1 MLSPMSSGRSSAE
14 ESHHDIHRDS
24 WMKTVFALVDCNNF
38 YASCEKLFRPD
49 LRDTPVIVL
58 SNNDGCVVARS
69 QEAKALGIKMGVP
82 VHHIRSEIRLHGIH
96 LFSSNYT
103 LYGDLSRRVMTTLE
117 TLVPRLDVYSI
128 DGAFLDLTGVER
140 VVSLESFGRQV
151 KDTVVQDTGLPV
163 CVGIAPTRTLAKLAN
178 YAAKKYQATKGVVD
192 LTDTGRQR
200 RLMALVPVDEVWGV
214 GRKLSVKLQAMDIT
228 TALELAD
235 ADPSTL
241 RNQFSVVL
249 ERTIVELNGIAC
261 LPWKDVPQ
269 PKKQIMC
276 SRSFGAPVKVLSD
289 LAEAVA
295 QFAVRVTEK
304 LRKGEQYAGAL
315 TVFVRTNSFRTEL
328 PQYSNSASVKLIIP
342 TQDSRVIV
350 RQVLSLLRR
359 MYRTGYDYAK
369 AGVMLSDMV
378 DEAAIQEDLFAG
390 SELRQ
395 NDRSARLMSVMDE
408 INRKSRTKVCSA
420 RQAGPAAY
428 AMRREHLSPAYTT
441 DWSQLPKVN

>member
-1 MLSPMSSGRSSAE
+1 
-14 ESHHDIHRDS
+14 
-24 WMKTVFALVDCNNF
+24 MKTVFALVDCNNF

-69 QEAKALGIKMGVP
+69 REAKALGIKMGVP
-82 VHHIRSEIRLHGIH
+82 VHHIRTEIRQYGIH

-103 LYGDLSRRVMTTLE
+103 LYGDLSRRVMVTLE
-117 TLVPRLDVYSI
+117 ALAPRVDVYSI
-128 DGAFLDLTGVER
+128 DEAFLDLTGIER
-140 VVSLESFGRQV
+140 VVSLESFGHQV

-200 RLMALVPVDEVWGV
+200 RLMALVAVAEVWGV
-214 GRKLSVKLQAMDIT
+214 GRKLSAKLQAMDIT

-235 ADPSTL
+235 SDPSTL

-249 ERTIVELNGIAC
+249 KRTIRELNGVAC
-261 LPWKDVPQ
+261 LPWEDVPQ

-276 SRSFGAPVKVLSD
+276 SRSFGAPVRALFD

-295 QFAVRVTEK
+295 QFAVQATEK

-315 TVFVRTNSFRTEL
+315 MVFVRTNSFRTEL
-328 PQYSNSASVKLIIP
+328 QQYSNSASVKLITP

-350 RQVLSLLRR
+350 QQVLSLLRQ

-369 AGVMLSDMV
+369 AGVMLSDLV
-378 DEAAIQEDLFAG
+378 NETAIQEDLFA
-390 SELRQ
+390 SPEPRRI
-395 NDRSARLMSVMDE
+395 DRSARLMSVMDE
-408 INRKSRTKVCSA
+408 INRKSRTKICSA

-428 AMRREHLSPAYTT
+428 SMRREHLSPSYTT
-441 DWSQLPKVN
+441 NWSQLPKVT